1 MECAGIPNEPSQIGR
16 GVGGRKMLPDKGQTH
31 DDQSSGAQE
40 SSSNEREPTS
50 SGPEPDECLRLHRD
64 TEDGPVSSTEH
75 IGEQIQQELAKRL
88 GPRSYNRC
96 FKAGAKLAVNGAVV
110 TVSAVSPFL
119 LRWVQ
124 RDFRSVIVQTVRDIL
139 GPDGET
145 RFALASP
152 SAANTVSTEP
162 DEQKPP
168 EQQPREQQ
176 PANPNSLTVVPPKP
190 QANED
195 QDTSDANGE
204 STTQRVRQF
213 ASLNEFIACPANM
226 LALTAAREV
235 CQRPGTTCNPVV
247 LFGGVG
253 VGKTHLL
260 EGIAREY
267 KRIHPKARTL
277 FLTSEAFT
285 NYFTTALRNRSTPGF
300 RQRFRGVD
308 LLLLDDFDFFDGKK
322 GVAEELL
329 HTFRQLETQ
338 GKQIVLASDRHPHLL
353 TKLSDE
359 LVSRCVAGLLC
370 KLETPD
376 VAAREQ
382 ILRRQ
387 AKGLGLTIPPAT
399 LGWIANRFQNIR
411 EGQGAINILA
421 THARM
426 NPKQTMSL
434 SFARTALADLERD
447 CTRVVSLAD
456 IEATVAKFFNLTGA
470 DLRSAGRKRSLTGPR
485 MLAMFLARKHTQAA
499 YSEIGEFFGG
509 RNHSTVISAENRVT
523 GWLNNSENLPVARE
537 TWSVGQILD
546 TLEKQLR
553 TG

>member
-1 MECAGIPNEPSQIGR
+1 
-16 GVGGRKMLPDKGQTH
+16 MLPDKGQTH
-31 DDQSSGAQE
+31 DDPSSGAQE
-40 SSSNEREPTS
+40 SSSSEREPTS
-50 SGPEPDECLRLHRD
+50 SGPESDECLRLHCD
-64 TEDGPVSSTEH
+64 TEDGHVPSTEH
-75 IGEQIQQELAKRL
+75 VGEQIQQELAKRL

-96 FKAGAKLAVNGAVV
+96 FKAGAKLAVDGAVV

-124 RDFRSVIVQTVRDIL
+124 RDFRTVIVQTVRDIL

-162 DEQKPP
+162 REPTPVKPSSLSVVKP
-168 EQQPREQQ
+168 EPE
-176 PANPNSLTVVPPKP
+176 AT
-190 QANED
+190 ED
-195 QDTSDANGE
+195 HDASE
-204 STTQRVRQF
+204 TDVDPSTQRVRQF
-213 ASLNEFIACPANM
+213 ASLNEFIPCPANM

-235 CQRPGTTCNPVV
+235 CQRPGTTCNPVI

-267 KRIHPKARTL
+267 KRLHPKARTL

-322 GVAEELL
+322 GIAEELL
-329 HTFRQLETQ
+329 HTFRQLEAQ
-338 GKQIVLASDRHPHLL
+338 GKQIVLTSDRHPHLL

-376 VAAREQ
+376 VSAREQ

-387 AKGLGLTIPPAT
+387 AAGLGLTVPPAT
-399 LGWIANRFQNIR
+399 LTWIANRFQNIR

-426 NPKQTMSL
+426 NPWQTFSL
-434 SFARTALADLERD
+434 TFARTALADLERD

-456 IEATVAKFFNLTGA
+456 IETAVAKFFNLTGA